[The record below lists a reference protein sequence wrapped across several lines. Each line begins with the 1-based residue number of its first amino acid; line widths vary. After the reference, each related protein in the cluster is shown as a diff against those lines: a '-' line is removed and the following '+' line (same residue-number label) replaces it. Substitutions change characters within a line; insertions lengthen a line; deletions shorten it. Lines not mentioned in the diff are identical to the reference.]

1 MMVLAVI
8 TLAATSRIMIVAN
21 ALISGVTPS
30 LTFENTTIG
39 KVELPG
45 PLTKLAITRS
55 SKLSVKASSQAAT
68 TAGAITG
75 LTEGPTG

>member
-1 MMVLAVI
+1 MAQLAPI
-8 TLAATSRIMIVAN
+8 TATATTTIITVAS

-30 LTFENTTIG
+30 RTLENITMG

-55 SKLSVKASSQAAT
+55 SKLSVKAVSYTHLRAHET
-68 TAGAITG
+68 
-75 LTEGPTG
+75 

>member
-1 MMVLAVI
+1 MVA
-8 TLAATSRIMIVAN
+8 S

-30 LTFENTTIG
+30 LTFEKITIG

-55 SKLSVKASSQAAT
+55 SKLRVKASSQAAT
-68 TAGAITG
+68 TAGAIIGSVIEKKT
-75 LTEGPTG
+75 